1 MENNKLDNE
10 NNGVAY
16 RVIVC
21 ILEKYGINSAEF
33 CSKIRVNPTYVN
45 DAKKG
50 KTKRISEQVANKI
63 IEQWPEIS
71 KIWLLTGEGNMI
83 RGEIKSNVNQKYTD
97 SENSETVANLN
108 ALVKILNA
116 RIAQLEEEL
125 RFEREKVSLLS
136 EKMNTEYM

>member
-16 RVIVC
+16 RVIAC
-21 ILEKYGINSAEF
+21 ILKKYGINSAEF

-63 IEQWPEIS
+63 VEQWPEIS

-83 RGEIKSNVNQKYTD
+83 RGEINSTVNQKYTD

-116 RIAQLEEEL
+116 RIALLEEEL
-125 RFEREKVSLLS
+125 RVEREKVSLLS

>member
-10 NNGVAY
+10 DNGVAY
-16 RVIVC
+16 RVIAC
-21 ILEKYGINSAEF
+21 ILKKYGINSAEF

-63 IEQWPEIS
+63 VEQWPEIS

-83 RGEIKSNVNQKYTD
+83 RGEINSTVNQKYTD

-116 RIAQLEEEL
+116 RIALLEEEL
-125 RFEREKVSLLS
+125 RVEREKVSLLS